1 MFLNKLGQQPLSK
14 ATSHLQTTT
23 DIDYAKLVR
32 FLIQPFLESP
42 DSLSVDCEISPNT
55 ARVWI
60 RVAFEGEDKGRVFGR
75 GGRNIQAIR
84 TVIAAAAALAGHSV
98 YLDIY
103 GSGATNT
110 LSGSES
116 GSEEEER
123 VAPAKPREQRDV
135 AKPVP
140 KPRSRPSFE

>member
-1 MFLNKLGQQPLSK
+1 MSLNKLGQQPLSK
-14 ATSHLQTTT
+14 AASHLQTTT

-55 ARVWI
+55 ARVWL
-60 RVAFEGEDKGRVFGR
+60 RVAFESEDKGRVFGR

-84 TVIAAAAALAGHSV
+84 TVIAAAAALAGHSIH
-98 YLDIY
+98 LDIY
-103 GSGATNT
+103 GSGA
-110 LSGSES
+110 GSEA
-116 GSEEEER
+116 GLEAGLEER

-135 AKPVP
+135 AKPIP
-140 KPRSRPSFE
+140 KPRSRPSLE